1 MEELLRLA
9 KQTLGIVS
17 TATANDEM
25 IKNIIASGVEDI
37 RRTGIE
43 INLGDAMI
51 KNTIMIYVK
60 ANYGLSNPDDKAKF
74 TEAYQLHLS
83 KLSLSKGD
91 Y

>member
-43 INLGDAMI
+43 VNLGDAMV

-74 TEAYQLHLS
+74 NEAYQLHLS